1 MEKKIGFIG
10 CGNMGK
16 AILGGLIAS
25 GQVLPGQIWVYT
37 PSPDKVAALHDQF
50 GINAAESAQEVAQI
64 ADIIFAAVKP
74 GIMIKV
80 LSEITS
86 SLNKDSLVVSIA
98 AGVTL
103 DQLARA
109 LGHDRKIIR
118 AMPNT
123 PALVNAGM
131 TSVTPNALVTPE
143 DTADVLNIFRCFGE
157 AEVIAEPMIHPV
169 VGVSGSS
176 PAYVF
181 MFIEAMADAAVL
193 GGMPRAQ
200 AYKFAAQ
207 AVMGSLNISASC
219 AGVMSLPRVARETSK
234 FWHGLGASVYAATGR
249 KRRSVIEWCR
259 MAVAPYPAYTSIP
272 GRRPDKRRAIRQGS
286 AIFTTLCT
294 SLAFKDTPPRH
305 NYYWILLA

>member
-1 MEKKIGFIG
+1 MDKKIGFIG

-37 PSPDKVAALHDQF
+37 PSPDKVAALRDEY
-50 GINAAESAQEVAQI
+50 GVNAAESAQDVAQV
-64 ADIIFAAVKP
+64 ADIVFGAVKP
-74 GIMIKV
+74 NIMIKV

-86 SLNKDSLVVSIA
+86 SLNKETLVVSIA

-109 LGHDRKIIR
+109 RHDRKIVR

-123 PALVNAGM
+123 PSLVNAGM
-131 TSVTPNALVTPE
+131 TSVTPNALVTSE
-143 DTADVLNIFRCFGE
+143 DVADVLNIFRCFGE

-169 VGVSGSS
+169 VGVSGSA

-207 AVMGSLNISASC
+207 AVMGSAKMVLETGKHPGELKDMVCSPGGTTIEAVRVLEDRGFRSA
-219 AGVMSLPRVARETSK
+219 
-234 FWHGLGASVYAATGR
+234 
-249 KRRSVIEWCR
+249 VIEAMEKC
-259 MAVAPYPAYTSIP
+259 MEKSE
-272 GRRPDKRRAIRQGS
+272 KLS
-286 AIFTTLCT
+286 K
-294 SLAFKDTPPRH
+294 S
-305 NYYWILLA
+305 

>member
-1 MEKKIGFIG
+1 
-10 CGNMGK
+10 
-16 AILGGLIAS
+16 
-25 GQVLPGQIWVYT
+25 
-37 PSPDKVAALHDQF
+37 
-50 GINAAESAQEVAQI
+50 
-64 ADIIFAAVKP
+64 
-74 GIMIKV
+74 MIKV

-207 AVMGSLNISASC
+207 AVMGSAKMVLETGEHPGALKDMVCSPGGTTIEA
-219 AGVMSLPRVARETSK
+219 VRVLEEKGFR
-234 FWHGLGASVYAATGR
+234 AA
-249 KRRSVIEWCR
+249 VIEAMTKCMENQKNSANPDDFRRTSGRHFGAVTSGFLCFVKRQICR
-259 MAVAPYPAYTSIP
+259 FQPLTIVTHLWVQ
-272 GRRPDKRRAIRQGS
+272 RRNPH
-286 AIFTTLCT
+286 TN
-294 SLAFKDTPPRH
+294 P
-305 NYYWILLA
+305 

>member
-37 PSPDKVAALHDQF
+37 PSPDKVAALRDEY
-50 GINAAESAQEVAQI
+50 GINAAESAQEVAQV
-64 ADIIFAAVKP
+64 ADIVFGAVKP
-74 GIMIKV
+74 NVMIKV

-86 SLNKDSLVVSIA
+86 SLNKETLVVSIA

-109 LGHDRKIIR
+109 LGHDRKIVR

-123 PALVNAGM
+123 PSLVNAGM
-131 TSVTPNALVTPE
+131 TSVTPNALVTSE
-143 DTADVLNIFRCFGE
+143 DVADVLNIFRCFGE
-157 AEVIAEPMIHPV
+157 AEVIAEAMIHPV
-169 VGVSGSS
+169 VGVSGSA

-200 AYKFAAQ
+200 AYQFAAQ
-207 AVMGSLNISASC
+207 AVKGAAEMVLTSGKHPAELKDMVCSPGGTTIEAVKVLEEKGMRSA
-219 AGVMSLPRVARETSK
+219 
-234 FWHGLGASVYAATGR
+234 
-249 KRRSVIEWCR
+249 VIEAMQQC
-259 MAVAPYPAYTSIP
+259 MAKSEKLS
-272 GRRPDKRRAIRQGS
+272 RS
-286 AIFTTLCT
+286 
-294 SLAFKDTPPRH
+294 
-305 NYYWILLA
+305 